1 MNKLPSFRPRADL
14 GFIEGQRV
22 KASPEFLRWLDQLVR
37 QTDQITVTYEQ
48 LPAPSGRYV
57 GTDAAAGPQVTFA
70 AYPSENDALPTGAY
84 DSACEAPIYGDY
96 S

>member
-1 MNKLPSFRPRADL
+1 MSNLPSFRPRADL
-14 GFIEGQRV
+14 GYIDGNKV

-37 QTDQITVTYEQ
+37 QTDAVSVTYEQ
-48 LPAPSGRYV
+48 LPAPIGKYAH
-57 GTDAAAGPQVTFA
+57 TGPQVTFA
-70 AYPSENDALPTGAY
+70 AYPSENDALPAGAY